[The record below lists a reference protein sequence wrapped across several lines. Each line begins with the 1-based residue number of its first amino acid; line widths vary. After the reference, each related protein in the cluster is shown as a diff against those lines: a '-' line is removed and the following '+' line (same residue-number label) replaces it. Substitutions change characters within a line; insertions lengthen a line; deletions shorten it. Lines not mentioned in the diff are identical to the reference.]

1 MPFVLIIIG
10 VILLVVAVRDTY
22 GSLGQ
27 ALSTDIPGYAT
38 WALALAGVGALGFVP
53 GLKTPARW
61 LLLLV
66 LVVLVLKNYQAILTG
81 FAGST
86 STADATTPPQ
96 TPAAAYASNPTSP
109 IPAADVSGTGT
120 TATTGTQLA
129 SQLGSGG
136 NINADMVSTAASA
149 TSTAMAAAPF
159 DPTGVVDGFLQQAG
173 VSAIFSAAE
182 MGFGAVG

>member
-1 MPFVLIIIG
+1 MPFVLILIG
-10 VILLVVAVRDTY
+10 VVLLIVAIRDTY

-120 TATTGTQLA
+120 TST
-129 SQLGSGG
+129 G

-159 DPTGVVDGFLQQAG
+159 DPTGVVNGFLQSAG